1 MRPHPR
7 TRLAPTPS
15 GALHA
20 GNAFSFLC
28 AWLCARA
35 RHGCVV
41 LRIEDT
47 DVSRAR
53 PVWVESLFSDLRWL
67 GLDWDEGPQGPHDT
81 RSIHRQ
87 SSGLRQQRYREIWDD
102 WIRRG
107 LLYPCRCTRSDLRT
121 DAPQLERIGDDDRLP
136 PAYAGRCRDRHA
148 RDAGPTDAW
157 RLRLPDEAS
166 EWVALWRGQ
175 QRLRRLGLLGDPVLR
190 RGDGIFAYHLAVC
203 ADDADQGI
211 DLVVR
216 GRDLLP
222 FGHLH
227 RHLHSLLGTR
237 PPAFAHHPL
246 LGAPDGARL
255 AKRIGSSSLSSMR
268 EGGIDPTIVVGR
280 LAPLLYPDAGLDG
293 SPVALAELLAL
304 GCPRPGISDLTCPA
318 FPEGI
323 A

>member
-1 MRPHPR
+1 MSAPPS

-28 AWLCARA
+28 AWLWARA
-35 RHGCVV
+35 GKGSVL

-47 DVSRAR
+47 DLPRAK
-53 PVWVESLFSDLRWL
+53 PSWVESIFRDLDWL
-67 GLDWDEGPQGPHDT
+67 GLDWDRGPQGPSDT
-81 RSIHRQ
+81 LSLYRQ
-87 SSGLRQQRYREIWDD
+87 SAPLRQARYQGIWDD

-107 LLYPCRCTRSDLRT
+107 ILYPCRCTRSDLRT
-121 DAPQLERIGDDDRLP
+121 DAPQVERIGEVDSTA
-136 PAYAGRCRDRHA
+136 PAYAGRCRDR
-148 RDAGPTDAW
+148 RVQDAGPADAW
-157 RLRLPDEAS
+157 RLRLPEHPS
-166 EWVALWRGQ
+166 EWTDHWRGP
-175 QRLRRLGLLGDPVLR
+175 QRLPRLDLLGDPVLR

-216 GRDLLP
+216 GRDLLS

-237 PPAFAHHPL
+237 APAFAHHPL
-246 LGAPDGARL
+246 LGTFDGARL

-268 EGGIDPTIVVGR
+268 EGGFDPNILVGR

-293 SPVALAELLAL
+293 SPVPLSDLVVL
-304 GCPRPGISDLTCPA
+304 GVPRPGISDLTCPA
-318 FPEGI
+318 LLEGI
-323 A
+323 S